1 MRDWGPSTTLI
12 ALRGSKFT
20 HFERCQ
26 APGPRPALVKYK
38 ISSGSSSVPVVA
50 NTRCCCLS
58 QPNLQELESYQR
70 PEKKLIMQISSRC
83 VGSDSVRHLH
93 TLGQTVWRIA
103 WPINTRARNE
113 PSASFN
119 NHRETLLGLPPG
131 KRLLAR
137 SHLRHY

>member
-20 HFERCQ
+20 NFEQCQ
-26 APGPRPALVKYK
+26 APGPRPALVKCE
-38 ISSGSSSVPVVA
+38 ISSSSSSSVPVVA

-113 PSASFN
+113 PSVKFSQS
-119 NHRETLLGLPPG
+119 R
-131 KRLLAR
+131 KRP
-137 SHLRHY
+137 LRGPYPC